1 MTERKQTQFSHFFL
15 HGIADC
21 IKSPVFCS
29 VSVSTLFWDK
39 RDETGRRTLSG
50 ALKETYHRTKSDR
63 QGEIRKTIG
72 GAQSKQLKNA
82 GGRVRRRHGESKM
95 QMIDRKKG

>member
-1 MTERKQTQFSHFFL
+1 MTERKKTQFSHFFL

-29 VSVSTLFWDK
+29 VSVSTLLWDK

-82 GGRVRRRHGESKM
+82 GGRVKRRHRESKM